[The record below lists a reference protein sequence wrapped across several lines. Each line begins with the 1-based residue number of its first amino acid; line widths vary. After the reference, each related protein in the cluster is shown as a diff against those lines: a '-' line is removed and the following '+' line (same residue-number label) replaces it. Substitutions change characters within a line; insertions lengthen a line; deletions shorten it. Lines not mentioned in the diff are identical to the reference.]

1 MIDIYKIENKLN
13 GMPYIGQTKQGIKKR
28 FNQHCLADSYLG
40 RTIRKYGK
48 NNFTIEV
55 IEIVEDELANDV
67 EHKNVLK
74 YNCVT
79 PNGYNMNEYGR
90 LVGLVSKK
98 WYIGLKSDF
107 YRSIDKS
114 DIILY
119 GYFLRIL
126 DVSNKDFMLM
136 KNHKTPFRNWK
147 EIYESL
153 GVTSKNT
160 QTKLKKFCEKYNV
173 LNRENK
179 LFVLNKELFQII
191 Y

>member
-1 MIDIYKIENKLN
+1 MIEIYKIENKLN
-13 GMPYIGQTKQGIKKR
+13 GMLYIGQTKQGIKKR

-40 RTIRKYGK
+40 RAIRKYGK
-48 NNFTIEV
+48 DNFTIEV

-67 EHKNVLK
+67 EHKNILK

-90 LVGLVSKK
+90 IIGLVSKK

-107 YRSIDKS
+107 YRTVDKS
-114 DIILY
+114 NIVTY

-126 DVSNKDFMLM
+126 DLANKNFVLM
-136 KNHKTPFRNWK
+136 KNHKTCCTKWGEVYKLIGATKRQ
-147 EIYESL
+147 
-153 GVTSKNT
+153 T
-160 QTKLKKFCEKYNV
+160 QNNIKQFCEKYSI
-173 LNRENK
+173 LDRENK

>member
-1 MIDIYKIENKLN
+1 MIEIYKIENKLN
-13 GMPYIGQTKQGIKKR
+13 GMIYIGQTKQGIKKR

-40 RTIRKYGK
+40 RAIRKYSK
-48 NNFTIEV
+48 DNFTIEV
-55 IEIVEDELANDV
+55 IETVEDELANDV
-67 EHKNVLK
+67 EHKNILK

-136 KNHKTPFRNWK
+136 KNHQTPFRNRK
-147 EIYESL
+147 EIYVSL
-153 GVTSKNT
+153 GVTSKTT

-179 LFVLNKELFQII
+179 LFILNKELFQII